1 MNPVIGAVVGVALAI
16 LVYPGLLAALV
27 AAWILSWVRGAAQGA
42 LQGSSNPGPL
52 RLLGELRAE
61 WQQDAVV
68 PEGVAPALLTV
79 GTWTAVLAPLL
90 ALILLPVP
98 GNPAIAPLGLTGD
111 LVAEGA
117 LLLGVPLA
125 RLLLGWAIPSPYTRL
140 AADRDARLL
149 AGAVVPMALALAATA
164 EQVAVLGFTTAPT
177 GTWPPAIS
185 LIARILAAAAF
196 ACTLPVLARVTA
208 LREGGS
214 DGEQVAGELTELS
227 GRDLLAFRVGEA
239 LQLVAVAAVFVAAF
253 VLPILT
259 VVTGA
264 MGRGVIW
271 LVGVL
276 LAAASVGLWEGW
288 RASQGR
294 SPREVERPPLTWWLG
309 LPALL
314 ALAALVAAAWASR
327 IG

>member
-1 MNPVIGAVVGVALAI
+1 MNPVVGAVVGVALAI
-16 LVYPGLLAALV
+16 LVYPGLLVALI
-27 AAWILSWVRGAAQGA
+27 AAWILSAVRGAAHGA
-42 LQGSSNPGPL
+42 LQGSPNPGPL

-68 PEGVAPALLTV
+68 PEGIAPALLTL
-79 GTWTAVLAPLL
+79 GTWMAVLAPLL

-98 GNPAIAPLGLTGD
+98 GNPVLAPLGLTGD

-117 LLLGVPLA
+117 LLLGLPLA

-149 AGAVVPMALALAATA
+149 VGAVVPLALALAASA
-164 EQVAVLGFTTAPT
+164 EQVSVLGFTIAPT
-177 GTWPPAIS
+177 GAWPPTFA
-185 LIARILAAAAF
+185 LVARILAAAAF

-214 DGEQVAGELTELS
+214 DGELVAGELTELS
-227 GRDLLAFRVGEA
+227 GRDLLAFRVGEG
-239 LQLVAVAAVFVAAF
+239 LQLVAAAAVFVAAF
-253 VLPILT
+253 LLPILT
-259 VVTGA
+259 VVKGA
-264 MGRGVIW
+264 IGQGVVW

-276 LAAASVGLWEGW
+276 LTAVGIGLWEGW
-288 RASQGR
+288 RASLGR
-294 SPREVERPPLTWWLG
+294 RAREVERPPLTWWLG